1 MSGSFKGFEFFTI
14 YSLSNLKTK
23 LEVALSP
30 TQSWFLAHFSPAEF
44 LQDLEVPLFAYVAD
58 TLPEWQSPVDKK

>member
-1 MSGSFKGFEFFTI
+1 MNKENVLSLSSLKGFQFFTI

-30 TQSWFLAHFSPAEF
+30 TQS
-44 LQDLEVPLFAYVAD
+44 
-58 TLPEWQSPVDKK
+58 